1 MKAQTTNKI
10 VSKKATL
17 TLAIMFAMPV
27 MASNHDHDHVHG
39 DLQVQGK
46 NATAHTIQAN
56 NDFSKTL
63 NWDDRDAFERNT
75 KGLIVPLDQHSANI
89 MRNNFDFISQDEISD
104 SVNPSLYRQA
114 QVNNTAAGLYEVT
127 DGIYQ
132 VRGTDLSNITFIRGK
147 TGWIVYDVL
156 LTKQA
161 AEISTKFFLEN
172 VPTGGDLPITA
183 MIYSHS
189 HADHFGGSRA
199 IQEMFPNVKVYAPV
213 NMTKEVVDENVLA
226 GNAMSRRA
234 SYQYGATLG
243 THEHG
248 IVDAGLGKSTS
259 TSSPEYGKGEITYV
273 KPDYNFNQD
282 GKFETYSIDGV
293 EMIFIDTAGTE
304 APSGMATYIPSKKA
318 LWSGEMMYHGMH
330 NIYTLRGAKVRD
342 ALKWSKDINEM
353 INAWGEDIQVLFGSH
368 SSPVWGQ
375 DDVLDFMKLQRDNYG
390 FVHNQTLRLAN
401 NGVVLQDIGDAIL
414 EELPE
419 SIRKSW
425 HTNGYHGSY
434 SHNAKAVYNM
444 YLGYFDM
451 NPANL
456 NPLPLQKESLKYV
469 EYMGGSD
476 VIVKKAHRDFE
487 KGEYRF
493 VATVL
498 DKVVH
503 AEPDNNEA
511 RKLLADTYEQLGY
524 QSETMG
530 WRNTYLT
537 GAQELRVGTLPGTP
551 KTASPDVLSEMT
563 VENLLDYIAVR
574 VDSKKAQF
582 TPFSMNVV
590 VPDTGEIY
598 FVEMSNGNLSNGKV
612 YSEKE
617 ADATLYL
624 NKADIT
630 QMLLGN
636 TDLTAL
642 LKLKQAGIKGK
653 TEVLTKL
660 QDTLVDFDTSFE
672 IVPRPAKGKEVDA
685 NLYQH
690 KH

>member
-17 TLAIMFAMPV
+17 SLAIMFALPV
-27 MASNHDHDHVHG
+27 MASSHDHDHVHG

-46 NATAHTIQAN
+46 NATVHTIQAN

-89 MRNNFDFISQDEISD
+89 MRNNFDFISQDKIAD

-234 SYQYGATLG
+234 AYQYGATLG

-248 IVDAGLGKSTS
+248 IVDAGLGKSMS

-282 GKFETYSIDGV
+282 GKFETYSVDGV

-456 NPLPLQKESLKYV
+456 NPLPVQKESLKYV

-476 VIVKKAHRDFE
+476 VIVKKAHIDFE

-498 DKVVH
+498 DKVVR

-612 YSEKE
+612 DSEKE

-636 TDLTAL
+636 ADLTAL

-653 TEVLTKL
+653 AEVLNKL

-672 IVPRPAKGKEVDA
+672 IVPRPAKGKEVDT